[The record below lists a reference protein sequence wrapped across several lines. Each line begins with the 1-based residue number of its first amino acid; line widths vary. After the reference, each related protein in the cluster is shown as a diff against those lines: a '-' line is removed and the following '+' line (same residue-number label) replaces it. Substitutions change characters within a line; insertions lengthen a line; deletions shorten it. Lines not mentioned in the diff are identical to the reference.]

1 MKWKVVIL
9 IDEVTMRLRNL
20 ILNSEGL
27 TIVLTGTNISL
38 LRKIGE
44 DIPELVEKV
53 PPRISDVM
61 IVDSQGEDISINE
74 IRDIESFLAY
84 SPEVYE
90 RKYVIVHECEKMTV
104 QAANAFL
111 KTLEEPPRYGVIIM
125 DTKYWSYLLPTIR
138 SRSVKIN
145 VQIPSNVFEIL
156 RKKFEKHYDL
166 ISVIVEHD
174 FNVLEEIEKLTEDD
188 ISKKLE
194 KNSSES
200 VSKLVKKAF
209 EKRSL
214 ESYLA
219 SMELIKRFA
228 KVNKEEF
235 ILLYEYITKNISGKE
250 LFHFL
255 KKLCWISEWLI
266 MLEGKDRSPDMLESI
281 RFLDSIARMK
291 FTNLNN
297 NLTLMNLMLIM
308 RETIRSDELWN

>member
-1 MKWKVVIL
+1 M

-27 TIVLTGTNISL
+27 TIVLTGTNVSL

-53 PPRISDVM
+53 PPRIPDVM
-61 IVDSQGEDISINE
+61 IIDSQGEDIGINE

-111 KTLEEPPRYGVIIM
+111 KTLEEPPKYGVIIM

-145 VQIPSNVFEIL
+145 VQIPSSVFETL

-174 FNVLEEIEKLTEDD
+174 FNVMEEIEKLTEDD

-194 KNSSES
+194 KISSES

-209 EKRSL
+209 EKGSL
-214 ESYLA
+214 ESYLT
-219 SMELIKRFA
+219 SMELIKRFV

-266 MLEGKDRSPDMLESI
+266 MLEGKDKSPDMLESI

-297 NLTLMNLMLIM
+297 NLTLMNLMIIM
-308 RETIRSDELWN
+308 RETIRSDGLWN